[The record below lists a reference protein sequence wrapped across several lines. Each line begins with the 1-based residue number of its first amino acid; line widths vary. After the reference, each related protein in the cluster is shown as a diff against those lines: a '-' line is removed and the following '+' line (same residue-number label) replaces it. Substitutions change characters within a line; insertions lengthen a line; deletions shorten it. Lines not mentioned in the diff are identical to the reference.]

1 MSYKKFLSPG
11 KIGSLTL
18 KNRSIFPPMGTHFVE
33 DGFVTEQMIAYQARR
48 AQGGCAMNI
57 VEIASVHRTSSAK
70 LILGIYDDKFIP
82 GLTKLASAIKEAG
95 AKACIQLWHGGRQ
108 HSGAEFGGQCWGP
121 SAVPCPMI
129 QEIPHVM
136 TLDEIHEII
145 DAYGEAARRAKDA
158 GFDAVEIHGAHGY
171 LIDCFLNAYSNTRTD
186 EYGGNLE
193 QRARFGREVIR
204 AVRAKVGADF
214 PVLMRMSAR
223 ENYPGGITLEDG
235 IKAAQL
241 YEAEGID
248 ALDISQGCYG
258 AMPYTVPP
266 YYLPERVN
274 AYNASQ
280 IKKNVKVPV
289 IVAGKIYT
297 PDIAEEILQNGQADF
312 IALGRVQLTDPDFVK
327 KTQED
332 RPEDIMHCV
341 ACNSGCVER
350 MFAGKVTSCIFNP
363 LTGYET
369 QIKIKP
375 AAQKKRVLVI
385 GGGPG
390 GLEAARVAAERGHD
404 VTLLEQTGDLGG
416 QYIIAG
422 RSPHKVMME
431 NEARHMGYLAM
442 KAGVNVRLYTKA
454 TPERI
459 QALKPDVVIVA
470 TGSEPVIP
478 AIEGVHGSN
487 VYEARKVINGNTR
500 VREHKVAVIG
510 GGLVGLEAAEFLIE
524 QGKQVC
530 IIEMLDQVGK
540 DLEMYIR
547 PHMMQMLEVNKVDVY
562 VRTECVSIGKDGVTV
577 DKDGRRQNI
586 AADAVVL
593 AAGAKSDPGN
603 VAGMA
608 AGLVSQC
615 HVIGDAKTPGN
626 VIDAIWQGNEVA
638 RSL

>member
-1 MSYKKFLSPG
+1 MSYEKFLSPG
-11 KIGSLTL
+11 KIGSMTL

-48 AQGGCAMNI
+48 AEGGCAMNI
-57 VEIASVHRTSSAK
+57 VEIASVHLTSSAK

-82 GLTKLASAIKEAG
+82 GLAKLASAIKDAG
-95 AKACIQLWHGGRQ
+95 AKACVQLWHGGRQ

-121 SAVPCPMI
+121 SAVPCPMT

-136 TLDEIHEII
+136 TIDEIREIVQS
-145 DAYGEAARRAKDA
+145 YGAAAWRAKEA

-186 EYGGNLE
+186 EYGGDLE

-204 AVRAKVGADF
+204 EVRAQVGADF

-235 IKAAQL
+235 IKAAKL
-241 YEAEGID
+241 YASEGID

-274 AYNASQ
+274 VYNASQ
-280 IKKNVKVPV
+280 IKKNVQIPV

-297 PDIAEEILQNGQADF
+297 PDIAEEILQNGEADF
-312 IALGRVQLTDPDFVK
+312 ISLGRIMLADPDFVK
-327 KTQED
+327 KAQED
-332 RPEDIMHCV
+332 RPEDIIQCV
-341 ACNSGCVER
+341 SCNSGCVER
-350 MFAGKVTSCIFNP
+350 MFAGKVTSCVFNP

-369 QIKIKP
+369 QIEIKP
-375 AAQKKRVLVI
+375 AETKKKVLVI

-404 VTLLEQTGDLGG
+404 VTLFEQTSDLGG

-422 RSPHKVMME
+422 RSPHKGVME
-431 NEARHMGYLAM
+431 DAARHMGYLAM
-442 KAGVNVRLYTKA
+442 KAGVDVRLYTKA
-454 TPERI
+454 TPDRI
-459 QALKPDVVIVA
+459 KALQPDAVIVA

-478 AIEGVHGSN
+478 SIEGVDGGN
-487 VYEARKVINGNTR
+487 VYEARKVINGDTR
-500 VREHKVAVIG
+500 VKEHKVAVIG

-530 IIEMLDQVGK
+530 IIEMLDQIGAG
-540 DLEMYIR
+540 LEIYIR
-547 PHMMQMLEVNKVDVY
+547 PHMMQVLEVNKVDVH
-562 VRTECVSIGKDGVTV
+562 VRSKCMAIGKDSITV
-577 DKDGRRQNI
+577 EQDGRRESI
-586 AADAVVL
+586 ASDAVVI
-593 AAGAKSDPGN
+593 AIGAKSDPEN
-603 VAGMA
+603 VAAMA
-608 AGLVSQC
+608 AALVPEC
-615 HVIGDAKTPGN
+615 HIIGDAKSVGN